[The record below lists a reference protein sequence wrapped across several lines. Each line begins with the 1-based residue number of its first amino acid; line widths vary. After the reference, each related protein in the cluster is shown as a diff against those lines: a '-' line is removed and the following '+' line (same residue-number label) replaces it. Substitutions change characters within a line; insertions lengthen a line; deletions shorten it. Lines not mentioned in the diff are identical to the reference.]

1 MSSIVNRIIFK
12 YIALGLILL
21 SGPVLLGQAKPGIY
35 IAMNLEL
42 DLCHHKIKLINS
54 ETLIC
59 LSEEP
64 ILELKAFE
72 KVDELTYDSLYQMRK
87 FRIVLT
93 QKGAD
98 YLRTIATKLPDYN
111 IALVVNGI
119 LVSVIDLDET
129 TYTRSIIIWDFS
141 DNQAIKWVHRTLV
154 DSVTANHKKS

>member
-1 MSSIVNRIIFK
+1 MLLWIV
-12 YIALGLILL
+12 L

-35 IAMNLEL
+35 ISMNLEL
-42 DLCHHKIKLINS
+42 DLCHHKIKLLNS
-54 ETLIC
+54 ETLYC

-64 ILELKAFE
+64 ILELNAFE
-72 KVDELTYDSLYQMRK
+72 SIDELTYDSIYQMRK

-98 YLRTIATKLPDYN
+98 YISTIATKLPDHS

-119 LVSVIDLDET
+119 LVTVIDLDGT
-129 TYTRSIIIWDFS
+129 SHARSIIIWDFS
-141 DNQAIKWVHRTLV
+141 DSQSIEWVHRTLV